1 MTQKFHKLFQDSTAL
16 YTDFLSFEQKISELA
31 QTMQVDISKFEI
43 DHLAV
48 RVNTCK
54 DAEIWLTALTQY
66 GRIFSDNIVNGRVIY
81 LIELNEPL
89 DFLGQSVS
97 IVELPFP
104 KEKIYLCE
112 GWEHIE
118 FVVPFLPNEQTVD
131 WVERIKL
138 QFNLNQ
144 LPHLKLKVSEPK
156 ADGEQ
161 LPNPSLAV
169 SFVDKSQNDV
179 VIKIHPYS
187 IRTVVLMEQ
196 IK

>member
-1 MTQKFHKLFQDSTAL
+1 MIQKFHKLFQNSTAL

-31 QTMQVDISKFEI
+31 QIMQVDISKFEI

-48 RVNTCK
+48 RVNNYK

-104 KEKIYLCE
+104 KAKIYLRE

-179 VIKIHPYS
+179 VIKIHLYS

>member
-1 MTQKFHKLFQDSTAL
+1 MIQKFHKLFQNSTAL

-31 QTMQVDISKFEI
+31 QIMQVDISKFEI

-48 RVNTCK
+48 RVNNYK

-104 KEKIYLCE
+104 KAKIYLRE

>member
-1 MTQKFHKLFQDSTAL
+1 MIQKFHKLFQNSTAL

-31 QTMQVDISKFEI
+31 QIMQVDISKFEI

-48 RVNTCK
+48 RVNNYK

-104 KEKIYLCE
+104 KAKIYLRE

-156 ADGEQ
+156 ADREQ